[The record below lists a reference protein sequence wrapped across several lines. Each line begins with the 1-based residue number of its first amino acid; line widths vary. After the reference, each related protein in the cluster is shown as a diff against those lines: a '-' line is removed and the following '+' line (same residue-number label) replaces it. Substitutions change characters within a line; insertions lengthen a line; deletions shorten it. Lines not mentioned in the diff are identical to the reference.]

1 MKAAPLRTQLGRRRG
16 RPVLNRPARR
26 RFRPGLEVLESHILL
41 STFAVTT
48 LNDNGDNCDPIPGSL
63 RWAIIA
69 ANADPL
75 SDAYAMIVFDI
86 PPLGQNDTIYVPP
99 CLPPVTR
106 QFVQFWGTLSNGA
119 YTLDGSRE
127 GPSPWLLRFE
137 GVGDAIY
144 GPLTIT
150 NSPGTGISLAG
161 TGELVEGAK
170 IIDSS
175 GDGVDVGGFG
185 DILRGDQIQN
195 NGQEGVDITN
205 SSASVHGNVIAG
217 NHWDGVDIAGN
228 DNVIGLLE
236 PGVGLSFAGNQISG
250 NGNYGVQI
258 QSGGR
263 GNSVVNNFIG
273 TDIWGE
279 AALPNGWS
287 GVSIDNS
294 PDNIIG
300 GTEAYAGNL
309 ISANGNDGI
318 SIIGAGSIDDVVQG
332 NKIGTDL
339 SGTAALGNAGSG
351 IFVGQ
356 TDDTGSATGA
366 LIGGNIPAA
375 QNVVSANGNYGIWI
389 SGPAVTDVVVESNY
403 VGTDITGEVAIGNA
417 WGGLSLDQGASTCTI
432 EENLVSGNA
441 TADGISISGPGTSG
455 NLVVGNLIGTDAS
468 GTLPLGNGEI
478 GVSLQEGTSNN
489 TIGGTNASARNIIS
503 ANSWSGVGIG
513 AGTSGNV
520 VVGNYIG
527 LDIRGTLPLG
537 NSNSGIYI
545 DGASGNV
552 IGGTVPGA
560 GNSIASNLWDGIS
573 IYASSDNLVEGNQIG
588 TDVTGLKPLGNH
600 NSGVGIWAP
609 PRETR

>member
-1 MKAAPLRTQLGRRRG
+1 MKELQSGTHLGRRRG
-16 RPVLNRPARR
+16 RLVLNRPTRR
-26 RFRPGLEVLESHILL
+26 RFRPRLEVLEGHILL

-48 LNDNGDNCDPIPGSL
+48 LNDNDDNADPIPGSL
-63 RWAIIA
+63 RWAIVE

-119 YTLDGSRE
+119 YTLDGSQE

-205 SSASVHGNVIAG
+205 SSASVYGNVIAG
-217 NHWDGVDIAGN
+217 NHWDGVDIVGN
-228 DNVIGLLE
+228 DNVIGALE

-250 NGNYGVQI
+250 NGNNGVQI
-258 QSGGR
+258 QSGGH

-279 AALPNGWS
+279 AAFPNGWS

-294 PDNIIG
+294 PDNVVG

-309 ISANGNDGI
+309 VSANGNDGI

-339 SGTAALGNAGSG
+339 SGAAALGNAWSG

-356 TDDTGSATGA
+356 TDDTGSATGE
-366 LIGGNIPAA
+366 LL
-375 QNVVSANGNYGIWI
+375 SAGMFPRPGM
-389 SGPAVTDVVVESNY
+389 SFP
-403 VGTDITGEVAIGNA
+403 
-417 WGGLSLDQGASTCTI
+417 LM
-432 EENLVSGNA
+432 A
-441 TADGISISGPGTSG
+441 TT
-455 NLVVGNLIGTDAS
+455 AS
-468 GTLPLGNGEI
+468 G
-478 GVSLQEGTSNN
+478 
-489 TIGGTNASARNIIS
+489 SAAR
-503 ANSWSGVGIG
+503 
-513 AGTSGNV
+513 
-520 VVGNYIG
+520 
-527 LDIRGTLPLG
+527 P
-537 NSNSGIYI
+537 
-545 DGASGNV
+545 
-552 IGGTVPGA
+552 
-560 GNSIASNLWDGIS
+560 
-573 IYASSDNLVEGNQIG
+573 
-588 TDVTGLKPLGNH
+588 
-600 NSGVGIWAP
+600 
-609 PRETR
+609 